1 MPRSVLQKGQY
12 LRRSMLSELS
22 NYRVC
27 EQKVLY
33 MRCLSGGPN
42 NPAAFIQSSTTKGS
56 KCLHLSSFISSVE
69 KDMEFFTE
77 SHSIKGGFSGP
88 NNMGVRRFCTTA
100 PDPDPTRL
108 LRELCGRI
116 KLMGPLTM
124 ADYMR
129 EVLVNPRLGYYMS
142 GEVLGEK
149 GDFVTSP
156 EISQM
161 FGECLG
167 IWVLS
172 EWQKMGH
179 PAPMQLVELGPG
191 KGTLMSD
198 ILRTIGQLSPESLT
212 NISVHLVELSPSM
225 RREQELALGSDED
238 TNTSKFGP
246 SLHWYESLLD
256 VPRGFS
262 FFLAH
267 EFFDALPVH
276 KLQRTPDGWREIL
289 IDINPD
295 SETPMLRY
303 VLSRHSTP
311 ACSYVAPDERRH
323 HVEVCPSVGVLA
335 RDLSARI
342 HREGGAALV
351 ADYGHEGQ
359 MEDTLR
365 AFRKH
370 RQVDPLELPG
380 SADLTADVDFKYMQY
395 HITDGTEWWGPVEQ
409 GKFLHSLGIKMRCQ
423 QLVRSTKD
431 DKMSQEII
439 AGYDTLTN
447 PDKMG
452 ARFKFAAIFPKTMKP
467 IHDKYPPVGF
477 QQE

>member
-1 MPRSVLQKGQY
+1 MSRPVLQMGQY
-12 LRRSMLSELS
+12 LRRNMLSELL
-22 NYRVC
+22 NHRIC
-27 EQKVLY
+27 EQKVLNP
-33 MRCLSGGPN
+33 RWLSGGPI
-42 NPAAFIQSSTTKGS
+42 IQSSIMKGPKYPS
-56 KCLHLSSFISSVE
+56 NVVNKSRSLKRE
-69 KDMEFFTE
+69 FTE
-77 SHSIKGGFSGP
+77 
-88 NNMGVRRFCTTA
+88 VRRLCTVA
-100 PDPDPTRL
+100 PEPDPTRL

-116 KLMGPLTM
+116 KLMGPLTV

-129 EVLVNPRLGYYMS
+129 EVLVNPKLGYYMT

-172 EWQKMGH
+172 EWQKMGQ
-179 PAPMQLVELGPG
+179 PSPMQLVELGPG

-198 ILRTIGQLSPESLT
+198 ILRTIGKLSPDSLS

-225 RREQELALGSDED
+225 KLQQELALEVDQKNKQELALGTEQTSD
-238 TNTSKFGP
+238 TNTSKYGP
-246 SLHWYESLLD
+246 SVHWYESLLD
-256 VPRGFS
+256 VPQGFS

-295 SETPMLRY
+295 SETPSLRY
-303 VLSRHSTP
+303 VLSRHATP
-311 ACSYVAPDERRH
+311 ACSYVQPDEMRH

-335 RDLSARI
+335 RDLGVRI
-342 HREGGAALV
+342 QRQGGAALV
-351 ADYGHEGQ
+351 ADYGHVGQ
-359 MEDTLR
+359 LEDTLR

-380 SADLTADVDFKYMQY
+380 SADLTADVDFKYMES
-395 HITDGTEWWGPVEQ
+395 HITDGVEWWGPVEQ
-409 GKFLHSLGIKMRCQ
+409 GNFLHSLGIKMRCQ

-431 DKMSQEII
+431 EKMSQEII
-439 AGYDTLTN
+439 SGYDTLTN
-447 PDKMG
+447 TEKMG
-452 ARFKFAAIFPKTMKP
+452 SRFKFAAIFPKTMKS